1 MFDKQGMMLGQRYE
15 LHSFIGK
22 GGMSQVWRARHIHLE
37 KNVAV
42 KLLSKNLLDKEAF
55 VARFKQEAQI
65 ASRLNHPNICGVTDF
80 GFSED
85 NVPYLVMEFLEGESL
100 SDILRRIERL
110 PVGAALSI
118 IKQTLAG
125 LKAAHRIGVVHRD
138 IKPGNLFIIKDKAG
152 GRVLKVL
159 DFGISKMVAG
169 GGKKDLGLTS
179 TGTLLGTAFYLS
191 PEQIMESKGVDHKT
205 DIYAVGAV
213 LYKMITGRVPYLG
226 ENYAEVAVK
235 VVNDPL
241 IDPRK
246 LVAGLESSVSRII
259 RKAMEKD
266 TRSRYQTVD
275 QMLADVEKVLED
287 FQGDTIDALYKPGLE
302 SMILKPI
309 EQKPPL
315 LSRKA
320 QIAAI
325 AVSIAVIIGV
335 GLVMATLYFNPFSGK
350 SESNAGTGQAS
361 GALEGAAAVKNPDTG
376 KEEAKEESGSQ
387 DPDGFTGQVTVRFN
401 SVPDGVQI
409 KVGEEVFEGNAISI
423 DKSTDPV
430 KIILQAEG
438 YTNRE
443 VTIVPLANLELSGK
457 LEPLPP
463 VTEME
468 VASAGKKT
476 GKPKGKKGG
485 KKDTET
491 KTQPAAEDA
500 KKTSKGMDFIR
511 DYPGKK

>member
-15 LHSFIGK
+15 MQSFIGK
-22 GGMSQVWRARHIHLE
+22 GGMSQVWKARHIHLE

-65 ASRLNHPNICGVTDF
+65 ASHLNHPNICGVTDF

-118 IKQTLAG
+118 IKQTLSG
-125 LKAAHRIGVVHRD
+125 LQAAHRIGVVHRD
-138 IKPGNLFIIKDKAG
+138 IKPGNLFITKEKAG
-152 GRVLKVL
+152 GRVLKIL

-169 GGKKDLGLTS
+169 SNRKDLGLTS

-213 LYKMITGRVPYLG
+213 LYKLITGRVPYLG

-241 IDPRK
+241 VDPRK
-246 LVAGLESSVSRII
+246 LVAGLNTSVARII

-266 TRSRYQTVD
+266 TRSRYQSVD
-275 QMLADVEKVLED
+275 QMLADVDKVLED

-302 SMILKPI
+302 SMILQPI

-315 LSRKA
+315 LSRKV

-325 AVSIAVIIGV
+325 SLSAAVIIGV
-335 GLVMATLYFNPFSGK
+335 GLVMAALYFNPFAGK
-350 SESNAGTGQAS
+350 TDSKAEQGQA
-361 GALEGAAAVKNPDTG
+361 AVLLDKETEPEN
-376 KEEAKEESGSQ
+376 KQQEEAQEPNPGGEL
-387 DPDGFTGQVTVRFN
+387 TGQVTVRFN
-401 SVPDGVQI
+401 SVPDNVQI
-409 KVGEEVFEGNAISI
+409 KVGDEVFEGNAVSI

-430 KIILQAEG
+430 KITLQAEG
-438 YTNRE
+438 YMDRK

-457 LEPLPP
+457 LEPLP
-463 VTEME
+463 VTTEME
-468 VASAGKKT
+468 VASAAKKT
-476 GKPKGKKGG
+476 GKHKGKKGG
-485 KKDTET
+485 KPKTDTGT
-491 KTQPAAEDA
+491 KTQPAAEDT